1 MKQSMVLTVAGVV
14 LTILAACGAA
24 GSLRRAQTD
33 VPFTVAHHYY
43 YKSYT
48 EAPANPMVTTRAEFD
63 KRYGEAAVMGK
74 NGQPTDIDF
83 GRQLAIG
90 VVLPLTNDHV
100 EVRPTRLTA
109 DGDTLVLYYQVETLE
124 RNMSSTMRPMALVV
138 VDRDH
143 KRGYC
148 RLQRE

>member
-1 MKQSMVLTVAGVV
+1 
-14 LTILAACGAA
+14 
-24 GSLRRAQTD
+24 
-33 VPFTVAHHYY
+33 
-43 YKSYT
+43 
-48 EAPANPMVTTRAEFD
+48 MVTTRSEFD

-138 VDRDH
+138 VDRNH